1 MADTQPDL
9 FKRLPPELRIC
20 IYELVLIANRPLRRI
35 PPDHTTGHFNS
46 VVQPPKSFA
55 RMLEVSKYI
64 YVEAFDTVY
73 GSNIFEFD
81 LVEAAEVEP
90 AAFCK
95 MRIIVLTCTEGA
107 DIKEL
112 DEVRRCLCNLTV
124 FCASRSP
131 GGRLALQT
139 ATISAH
145 TFARSVFHGNQLRGR
160 SVYFAEMDVGLWTSP
175 PDQTY
180 TIDLEHRSL
189 RESWTEILSL
199 PNDISG
205 FDMLVDFEINNPFPD
220 ERSKKKTLVQAMALD
235 LVFGVGL
242 THPGWLTRNWPWF
255 RQGIGWYHGYSERDG
270 LYNGITERLR
280 DVSAKSRGLVIAWA
294 NNILTRM

>member
-1 MADTQPDL
+1 MADIRADL

-20 IYELVLIANRPLRRI
+20 IYELVLVADRPLRRL
-35 PPDHTTGHFNS
+35 PSSSTTEHS
-46 VVQPPKSFA
+46 KLVSQPTKSFA

-64 YVEAFDTVY
+64 YVEAFDILY
-73 GSNIFEFD
+73 GSNRFKFD
-81 LVEAAEVEP
+81 LEEANEVEP

-95 MRIIVLTCTEGA
+95 MRDIVLNCTEGA
-107 DIKEL
+107 DIKGL
-112 DEVRRCLCNLTV
+112 DEVRRCLCKLTA

-131 GGRLALQT
+131 GGRIALKT

-145 TFARSVFHGNQLRGR
+145 TFARSAFHGVQLRGR

-180 TIDLEHRSL
+180 TINLEHRSL

-205 FDMLVDFEINNPFPD
+205 FDLLVDFEINNPFPN
-220 ERSKKKTLVQAMALD
+220 ERSKKKMLVQAMALD

-242 THPGWLTRNWPWF
+242 THPGWLTCNWPWF
-255 RQGIGWYHGYSERDG
+255 RQGIGWYDGYSERDG
-270 LYNGITERLR
+270 LYHGITERLR
-280 DVSAKSRGLVIAWA
+280 DVSAKSRGLIIAWA
-294 NNILTRM
+294 NNIITQI